1 VDRLF
6 PEIQAEI
13 LLPGNYADTAIRQAP
28 AEALGQIVLSAPVTT
43 RLPYA
48 TSLARSSSSRSML
61 RQLSGKDGFGWKP
74 QGLCPVEWSPCSCDF
89 EVESVA
95 ERLNQSG
102 FSCAERS
109 LVIWLDVSYY
119 LSAERFELALDE
131 IASFSAPGSRLVL
144 DYMDQEV
151 IDGTTSFRGA
161 RRAADWVAKRGEPY
175 ALGFSPE
182 DITRAV
188 EERGYR
194 VNDHVR
200 VTEPARRYRPPAS
213 VWCETDDFMG
223 IVSAER
229 TTLGGSS
236 GQPVDKP

>member
-1 VDRLF
+1 
-6 PEIQAEI
+6 
-13 LLPGNYADTAIRQAP
+13 
-28 AEALGQIVLSAPVTT
+28 
-43 RLPYA
+43 
-48 TSLARSSSSRSML
+48 M
-61 RQLSGKDGFGWKP
+61 
-74 QGLCPVEWSPCSCDF
+74 
-89 EVESVA
+89 A

-119 LSAERFELALDE
+119 LSAERLELALDE

-144 DYMDQEV
+144 DYMDQEI

-161 RRAADWVAKRGEPY
+161 RRAADWVAKRG
-175 ALGFSPE
+175 
-182 DITRAV
+182 
-188 EERGYR
+188 

-236 GQPVDKP
+236 GQPVGKP

>member
-1 VDRLF
+1 V
-6 PEIQAEI
+6 
-13 LLPGNYADTAIRQAP
+13 
-28 AEALGQIVLSAPVTT
+28 AEAATNYSGQTT
-43 RLPYA
+43 RRESRTAEPNAAMRLRPPSAGVRQVNAYSMTPLPRPFCA
-48 TSLARSSSSRSML
+48 AASLGA
-61 RQLSGKDGFGWKP
+61 G
-74 QGLCPVEWSPCSCDF
+74 
-89 EVESVA
+89 
-95 ERLNQSG
+95 
-102 FSCAERS
+102 
-109 LVIWLDVSYY
+109 
-119 LSAERFELALDE
+119 
-131 IASFSAPGSRLVL
+131 IALVL